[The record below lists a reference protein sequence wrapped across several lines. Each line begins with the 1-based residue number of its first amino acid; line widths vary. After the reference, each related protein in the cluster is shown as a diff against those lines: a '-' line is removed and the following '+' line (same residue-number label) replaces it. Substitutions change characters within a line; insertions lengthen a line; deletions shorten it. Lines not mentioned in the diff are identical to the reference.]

1 MGHALVP
8 FHQWGVASH
17 QNSGWDFVSFK
28 RQRKLAR
35 NFFYIISVRVLQPK
49 IILFHDMDNST
60 PIIRFMV
67 GKINAT
73 LTLLL
78 GGTEMFLVQD
88 QEYGHLLS
96 LEFWPQIF
104 VPVMSRPSSEYLMTC
119 NSQLLFHKS
128 LIVSIILN
136 QVTITF
142 SF

>member
-1 MGHALVP
+1 
-8 FHQWGVASH
+8 
-17 QNSGWDFVSFK
+17 
-28 RQRKLAR
+28 
-35 NFFYIISVRVLQPK
+35 
-49 IILFHDMDNST
+49 MDNST
-60 PIIRFMV
+60 PIIRFLM

-96 LEFWPQIF
+96 LESWPQIF
-104 VPVMSRPSSEYLMTC
+104 VPVMSRPSSEYLMTY